1 LSLPVLAD
9 PFWERLPWLLK
20 RLGGNTA
27 SKRNSGLPK
36 RARVRVGLIFMKV
49 WADFYDRY

>member
-9 PFWERLPWLLK
+9 PFWERLPWLLE

-27 SKRNSGLPK
+27 SKRKSGLPK
-36 RARVRVGLIFMKV
+36 RVRVRGGLIFTIAG
-49 WADFYDRY
+49 ADFYDRY